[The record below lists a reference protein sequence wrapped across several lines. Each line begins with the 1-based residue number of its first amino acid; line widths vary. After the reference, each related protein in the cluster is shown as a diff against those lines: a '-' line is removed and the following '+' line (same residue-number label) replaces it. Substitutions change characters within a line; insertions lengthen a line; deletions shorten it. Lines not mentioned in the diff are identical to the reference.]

1 MLNHMNKD
9 GGIMKKGI
17 AVLMLSLAIG
27 FLLGMQ
33 ITNESKDFVFINI
46 NTVASLSNEVNMINQ
61 EIKDIKN
68 IIEKSKN
75 ELTEFEMLENNEEDI
90 SVYLTDE
97 INEIKSVAGYTNLRG
112 EGVMVKLSDNMNES
126 LGNINYDLI
135 HDIDVTIII
144 NDLIRSGAEAVSING
159 KRILSKTEVV
169 CIGPLIRVN
178 GEGIAAPF
186 IIKAIGNKDELS
198 AAINAPNT
206 YAYNLKTVYGIGIE
220 TMKSNFILI
229 PKYTEKIEFN
239 YIKN

>member
-1 MLNHMNKD
+1 MNKD

-112 EGVMVKLSDNMNES
+112 EGVMVKLSDNMNDS

>member
-112 EGVMVKLSDNMNES
+112 EGVMIKLSDNMNES

>member
-1 MLNHMNKD
+1 MNKD
-9 GGIMKKGI
+9 GGIMRKGI
-17 AVLMLSLAIG
+17 IVLILSAVIG
-27 FLLGMQ
+27 LLLGTQ
-33 ITNESKDFVFINI
+33 IVNESKDFVFINI
-46 NTVASLSNEVNMINQ
+46 NTVASLSNEVKMINQ

-68 IIEKSKN
+68 IIEKSRN
-75 ELTEFEMLENNEEDI
+75 ELAEFEMIENNGEDI
-90 SVYLTDE
+90 SVYLEDE
-97 INEIKSVAGYTNLRG
+97 IDKMKSIAGYTNLRG
-112 EGVMVKLSDNMNES
+112 EGVMVKLSDNMEES
-126 LGNINYDLI
+126 QGNINYDLI

-144 NDLIRSGAEAVSING
+144 NDLISAGAEAVSVNG

-229 PKYTEKIEFN
+229 PKYTEEIVFD

>member
-1 MLNHMNKD
+1 MNKD

>member
-1 MLNHMNKD
+1 
-9 GGIMKKGI
+9 
-17 AVLMLSLAIG
+17 
-27 FLLGMQ
+27 
-33 ITNESKDFVFINI
+33 
-46 NTVASLSNEVNMINQ
+46 
-61 EIKDIKN
+61 
-68 IIEKSKN
+68 
-75 ELTEFEMLENNEEDI
+75 MLENNEEDI

-112 EGVMVKLSDNMNES
+112 EGVMIKLSDNMNES

-144 NDLIRSGAEAVSING
+144 NDLISSGAEAVSING

>member
-1 MLNHMNKD
+1 
-9 GGIMKKGI
+9 MKKGI

-27 FLLGMQ
+27 LLLGTQ
-33 ITNESKDFVFINI
+33 IVNESKDFVFINI
-46 NTVASLSNEVNMINQ
+46 NTVASLSNEVETINQ
-61 EIKDIKN
+61 DIEDIKN
-68 IIEKSKN
+68 IIEKSRN
-75 ELTEFEMLENNEEDI
+75 ELAEFEMIDKNGEDI
-90 SVYLTDE
+90 SVYLKDE
-97 INEIKSVAGYTNLRG
+97 IRNMKSIAGYTNLRG
-112 EGVMVKLSDNMNES
+112 EGIMIKLSDNMEES
-126 LGNINYDLI
+126 QGNINYDLI
-135 HDIDVTIII
+135 HDMDVTIII
-144 NDLIRSGAEAVSING
+144 NDLINAGAEAVSING
-159 KRILSKTEVV
+159 KRILSNTEVV

-229 PKYTEKIEFN
+229 PKYTEEIEFD

>member
-9 GGIMKKGI
+9 GGVMKKGI
-17 AVLMLSLAIG
+17 AVLVLSLMIG
-27 FLLGMQ
+27 FLLGTQ
-33 ITNESKDFVFINI
+33 IINESKDFVFINI
-46 NTVASLSNEVNMINQ
+46 NTVSSLASEVNMINQ
-61 EIKDIKN
+61 EIEDIKN

-75 ELTEFEMLENNEEDI
+75 KLTEFEMLNNDEDDI
-90 SVYLTDE
+90 SVYLNDE
-97 INEIKSVAGYTNLRG
+97 IDKMKGIAGYTNLRG
-112 EGVMVKLSDNMNES
+112 QGVMIKLSDNMEES
-126 LGNINYDLI
+126 VGNINYDLI

-144 NDLIRSGAEAVSING
+144 NDLISAGAEAVSING
-159 KRILSKTEVV
+159 KRILSNTEVV

-229 PKYTEKIEFN
+229 PKYTEEIEFY

>member
-1 MLNHMNKD
+1 MNKA

-17 AVLMLSLAIG
+17 AVLILSLAIG
-27 FLLGMQ
+27 FLLGTQ
-33 ITNESKDFVFINI
+33 ITNESKEFVFINI
-46 NTVASLSNEVNMINQ
+46 NTVAGLSSEVNMINQ
-61 EIKDIKN
+61 DIKDIKN
-68 IIEKSKN
+68 IIEKSRN

-90 SVYLTDE
+90 SVYLIDE
-97 INEIKSVAGYTNLRG
+97 INKMKSIAGYTNLRG
-112 EGVMVKLSDNMNES
+112 EGIMVKLSDNMDVS

-144 NDLIRSGAEAVSING
+144 NDLISAGAEAVSING

-178 GEGIAAPF
+178 GEGVAAPF

>member
-1 MLNHMNKD
+1 MNKD

-112 EGVMVKLSDNMNES
+112 EGVMIKLSDNMNES

-144 NDLIRSGAEAVSING
+144 NDLISSGAEAVSING